1 MSLSRLLC
9 IWGFILVPVHASL
22 ACSASSATPP
32 PNGTLSGVG
41 GGPTAMA
48 GACAPENVTEPC
60 VCNTAPG
67 RRTCAQ
73 GAWSACDC
81 EPATVTAKSDGGTPS
96 VGPLS
101 FPGNARTDIHF
112 MWQST
117 TPAPTDGTC
126 PPGRYEGNI
135 QGIYY
140 SPLLIGAPLP
150 IANLDLPGGPSGFY
164 FDLEPAL
171 GGETLQ
177 RVHGQVHGQVDL
189 AIPFVVD
196 VEGALNC
203 RSGVFTGKLLNGHYS
218 VLIDMLLEQQFEG
231 VAQAKYD
238 KRTHTFIN
246 GAWDV
251 HETTS
256 NPPGKVAPM
265 LPRDF
270 NRDGFGGSGDF
281 AAAFPTDP
289 NDTTLKACPMNYAC
303 QAGPLGPN
311 KMLCNSLLGVPACT
325 TDADCAPQ
333 FPGDNVSCLKA
344 SLFSLCLRECKK

>member
-1 MSLSRLLC
+1 MSLSRLLSIC
-9 IWGFILVPVHASL
+9 GFILVPAHLSL
-22 ACSASSATPP
+22 ACSGSSAAPAP
-32 PNGTLSGVG
+32 IGILPGTG
-41 GGPTAMA
+41 GGTTVTAT
-48 GACAPENVTEPC
+48 ACAPENVTEPC
-60 VCNTAPG
+60 VCGSTPG
-67 RRTCAQ
+67 RRACTQ

-81 EPATVTAKSDGGTPS
+81 AAAPVTAKTDGGTAT

-101 FPGNARTDIHF
+101 FPGNDRSDIHF
-112 MWQST
+112 TWQST
-117 TPAPTDGTC
+117 TPPPIDGTC

-140 SPLLIGAPLP
+140 SPLLVGLPLP

-164 FDLEPAL
+164 FDLEPSL

-177 RVHGQVHGQVDL
+177 RVHGQVTGQVDL

-218 VLIDMLLEQQFEG
+218 VLIDMLLEQKFEG

-238 KRTHTFIN
+238 KRTHTFID
-246 GAWDV
+246 GVWDV
-251 HETTS
+251 QETS
-256 NPPGKVAPM
+256 SMPPGKLAPM

-289 NDTTLKACPMNYAC
+289 NDPTLKTCPTNYVC

-311 KMLCNSLLGVPACT
+311 KMLCNSLLGVPACL

-333 FPGDNVSCLKA
+333 FPGDNVTCLKA
-344 SLFSLCLRECKK
+344 SLFSLCLRECTK